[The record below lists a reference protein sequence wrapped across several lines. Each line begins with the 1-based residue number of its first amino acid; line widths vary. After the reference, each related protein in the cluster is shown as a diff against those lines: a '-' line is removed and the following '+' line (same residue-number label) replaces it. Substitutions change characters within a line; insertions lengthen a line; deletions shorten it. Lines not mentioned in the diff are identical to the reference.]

1 MWEAL
6 PVESETTRVSSKY
19 QVVIPK
25 SVREKVGVNKGDE
38 LIVTVQGSDIVLKVK
53 PNNFTDHMLGLH
65 SEVWEDVDATDY
77 VDGER
82 TSWER
87 EPER

>member
-1 MWEAL
+1 M
-6 PVESETTRVSSKY
+6 ESETTRVSSKY

-25 SVREKVGVNKGDE
+25 SVRERVGVNKGDE

-65 SEVWEDVDATDY
+65 REVWEDVDATDY

-82 TSWER
+82 ASWER

>member
-1 MWEAL
+1 
-6 PVESETTRVSSKY
+6 VESETTRVSSKY

-65 SEVWEDVDATDY
+65 REVWEDVDATDY

>member
-1 MWEAL
+1 MG
-6 PVESETTRVSSKY
+6 SETTRVSSKY

-65 SEVWEDVDATDY
+65 REVWEDVDATDY

>member
-6 PVESETTRVSSKY
+6 SVESETTRVSSKY

-65 SEVWEDVDATDY
+65 REVWEDVDATDY

>member
-1 MWEAL
+1 M
-6 PVESETTRVSSKY
+6 ESETTRVSSKY

-65 SEVWEDVDATDY
+65 REVWENVDATDY

-87 EPER
+87 KPER

>member
-65 SEVWEDVDATDY
+65 REVWEDVDATDY

>member
-1 MWEAL
+1 L
-6 PVESETTRVSSKY
+6 TVEPETTRVSSKY

-25 SVREKVGVNKGDE
+25 SVRERVGVNKGDE

-65 SEVWEDVDATDY
+65 REVWEDVDATDY

>member
-1 MWEAL
+1 ME
-6 PVESETTRVSSKY
+6 PETITVSSKY

-25 SVREKVGVNKGDE
+25 SVRKKVGINKGDA
-38 LIVTVQGSDIVLKVK
+38 LTVTVQGNEIILKVK

-65 SEVWEDVDATDY
+65 REVWGDVDAADY

-82 TSWER
+82 ASWER
-87 EPER
+87 EPEK